1 MNQRDLEL
9 LSAYLDGQ
17 LKPSESAHL
26 ETRLNSDPQ
35 LASVLTD
42 LRATRNLLRKLPA
55 RKAPRNFTLTRK
67 MVGQNPPLPRAYP
80 WFRFASAL
88 ATLLLFFSFGVNTVG
103 RQMASQAP
111 GFGMGGG
118 GGVGEESTE
127 LFSAQEAPAAEPAAA
142 TEAPVETE
150 APILEMAPM
159 PTQMPTDAADA
170 ARIVETPVAKDAGD
184 AANAVEQPDQFQVQQ
199 EAQSPAPL
207 VPSTWQI
214 ALAIIAIGGA
224 LFMLLVRQLSARRWK

>member
-17 LKPSESAHL
+17 LKPSESARL
-26 ETRLNSDPQ
+26 ETRLQTDSQ

-103 RQMASQAP
+103 RQMASQAS

-118 GGVGEESTE
+118 GGAGEESTE
-127 LFSAQEAPAAEPAAA
+127 LFSAQEAPAAAA
-142 TEAPVETE
+142 TEAPAETE

-159 PTQMPTDAADA
+159 PTQMSTEAADA
-170 ARIVETPVAKDAGD
+170 ARIVDTPAAKNTGEAE
-184 AANAVEQPDQFQVQQ
+184 NAVTEDQV
-199 EAQSPAPL
+199 QSPAPL

-214 ALAIIAIGGA
+214 ALAVIAIGGV
-224 LFMLLVRQLSARRWK
+224 LFMMLVRQLSARRWK

>member
-17 LKPSESAHL
+17 LKPSESARL

-118 GGVGEESTE
+118 GGAEESTE
-127 LFSAQEAPAAEPAAA
+127 LFSAQEAPAAAA
-142 TEAPVETE
+142 TEAPAETE

-159 PTQMPTDAADA
+159 PTQMSTEAADA
-170 ARIVETPVAKDAGD
+170 ARIVDTPAAKNTGEAE
-184 AANAVEQPDQFQVQQ
+184 NAVTEDQFQV
-199 EAQSPAPL
+199 QSPAPL

-214 ALAIIAIGGA
+214 ALAVIAIGGA
-224 LFMLLVRQLSARRWK
+224 LFMMLVRQLSARRWK

>member
-26 ETRLNSDPQ
+26 ESRLNSDPQ

-103 RQMASQAP
+103 RQMASKAP
-111 GFGMGGG
+111 VFGMGGG
-118 GGVGEESTE
+118 GGAEESTE
-127 LFSAQEAPAAEPAAA
+127 LFSAQEAPAAPAAA
-142 TEAPVETE
+142 TEAP
-150 APILEMAPM
+150 ILETGPM
-159 PTQMPTDAADA
+159 PTQMSTEAADA
-170 ARIVETPVAKDAGD
+170 ARIVDTPVAKNAGETE
-184 AANAVEQPDQFQVQQ
+184 NAVTADQVQ
-199 EAQSPAPL
+199 SSAPL
-207 VPSTWQI
+207 VSSTWQI
-214 ALAIIAIGGA
+214 ALAVIAIGGM
-224 LFMLLVRQLSARRWK
+224 LFMVLVRQISARRWK

>member
-118 GGVGEESTE
+118 GGAGEESTE
-127 LFSAQEAPAAEPAAA
+127 LFSAQEAPAAAPAAA